1 MRLNAAPSLLLA
13 LAALVAAFIAFG
25 AIYAALSQ
33 PWTGLALGVQGER
46 VVATSARGPAAVLP
60 WGVEVEGLSGGGQD
74 VRLEPLDLAP
84 EPDGGL
90 QERA

>member
-33 PWTGLALGVQGER
+33 PWTGLALGVQG
-46 VVATSARGPAAVLP
+46 
-60 WGVEVEGLSGGGQD
+60 
-74 VRLEPLDLAP
+74 
-84 EPDGGL
+84 
-90 QERA
+90 